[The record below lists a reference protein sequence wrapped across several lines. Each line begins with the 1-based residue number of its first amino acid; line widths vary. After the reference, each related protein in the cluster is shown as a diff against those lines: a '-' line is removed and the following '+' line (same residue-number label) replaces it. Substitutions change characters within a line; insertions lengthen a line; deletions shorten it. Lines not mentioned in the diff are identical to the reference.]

1 MVNISQ
7 FQQAIPGFNFKN
19 GTLGDVINVV
29 LPYLFGIAG
38 LVLLFYLVMGGFSWM
53 LSGGDPKA
61 IESAKG
67 KITTAIT
74 GFVILFVAYWL
85 MQLLGLVLGIQQFKN
100 IFGQ

>member
-1 MVNISQ
+1 MNISQ
-7 FQQAIPGFNFKN
+7 FQQAIPGFNFGN
-19 GTLGDVINVV
+19 GTLGDIISAV

-38 LVLLFYLVMGGFSWM
+38 LVLLFYLVMAGFSWM

-74 GFVILFVAYWL
+74 GFVILFIAYWL